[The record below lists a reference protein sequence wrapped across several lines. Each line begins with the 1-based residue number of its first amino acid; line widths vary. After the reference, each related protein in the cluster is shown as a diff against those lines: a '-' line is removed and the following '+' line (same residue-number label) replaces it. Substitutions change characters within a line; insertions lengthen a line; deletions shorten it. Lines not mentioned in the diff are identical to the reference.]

1 MTSSLPAA
9 DPTSHQG
16 TVLSIAAGQAV
27 IGVAVQGC
35 SSCGQ
40 KKSCGIGKLA
50 GAGKTTQVTLPAPD
64 GLSVGDIVTLSVP
77 QSAINRAA
85 LLGYL
90 LPATSL
96 VIGSVIGQTALGS
109 DLGAALGAAGGIAA
123 GLLLVRLLPRFID
136 GTNAPLSIE

>member
-1 MTSSLPAA
+1 MTSPLPAS
-9 DPTSHQG
+9 DQTTHRG
-16 TVLSIAAGQAV
+16 IVLSIAAGQAE

-50 GAGKTTQVTLPAPD
+50 GGGKTTRVTLPTRA
-64 GLSVGDIVTLSVP
+64 GLQVGDTVTLSVP

-90 LPATSL
+90 LPATLL
-96 VIGSVIGQTALGS
+96 VIGSIVGNTVLDS
-109 DLGAALGAAGGIAA
+109 DFGAALGAAVGIAV
-123 GLLLVRLLPRFID
+123 GLLVVRVLPRLFPAA
-136 GTNAPLSIE
+136 NAPLSID